1 MIQEFLDLSTRI
13 EKGFI
18 YVKNANEKDKEKY
31 RKLLNSLIEEYEK
44 KLEFVT
50 DEDTRKMLT
59 RIFIL
64 SVRG

>member
-18 YVKNANEKDKEKY
+18 YVNNANEKDKEKY

>member
-18 YVKNANEKDKEKY
+18 YINNANEKDKEKY

>member
-18 YVKNANEKDKEKY
+18 YVKNANEKDKERY
-31 RKLLNSLIEEYEK
+31 ENLLNSLIEEYEK
-44 KLEFVT
+44 KLEFIT

>member
-18 YVKNANEKDKEKY
+18 YVKNANEKDKERY
-31 RKLLNSLIEEYEK
+31 QKLLTSLIEEYEK
-44 KLEFVT
+44 KLEFIT
-50 DEDTRKMLT
+50 DEDTKKMLT